1 MAVRSVPMPRVCKR
15 RSLSNG
21 CYDACNGK
29 LKIIVKRPQILA
41 SLDYEESSYQIGI
54 DLASRKIEA
63 SIHDAA
69 DEERG

>member
-1 MAVRSVPMPRVCKR
+1 M
-15 RSLSNG
+15 
-21 CYDACNGK
+21 DAMMLVNGK

-41 SLDYEESSYQIGI
+41 SLDYDDSSYQIGI

-69 DEERG
+69 DEERR